1 MNGWICNLTQKHQ
14 SFLSERNQ
22 IVIYFLPTKCSY
34 GTIMTTGYA
43 YVLISEPACMARLP
57 KSYGGQVG
65 RSVATSFY
73 EPHTQKL
80 IYKLPLVYGDGYW
93 HLIVYCSDRDR
104 PGLKGKYKPS

>member
-43 YVLISEPACMARLP
+43 YVLISE
-57 KSYGGQVG
+57 
-65 RSVATSFY
+65 SVATSFY